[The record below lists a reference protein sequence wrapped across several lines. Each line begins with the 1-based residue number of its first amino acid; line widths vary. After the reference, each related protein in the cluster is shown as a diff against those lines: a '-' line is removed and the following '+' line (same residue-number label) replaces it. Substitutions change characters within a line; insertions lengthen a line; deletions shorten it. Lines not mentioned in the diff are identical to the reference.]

1 MATNHSSKRPATTLR
16 CGNIKAT
23 IWQNVSEKGPFFAT
37 TFSRP
42 FKDQSGA
49 WRNGTSFGL
58 NDLEA
63 LMNVAFEAK
72 KWITARTKPLQR
84 EASGP
89 LGASFTATRWCEPG
103 YWRAVEWHGGDTV
116 ASHPGTSFPVPESC
130 RSR

>member
-1 MATNHSSKRPATTLR
+1 MFIGSPLFVREPISFQTKGGNKMAINKKPTHTLR

-42 FKDQSGA
+42 FKDQTGA

-63 LMNVAFEAK
+63 LLSVAHEAK
-72 KWITARTKPLQR
+72 EWIAAHVLKR
-84 EASGP
+84 
-89 LGASFTATRWCEPG
+89 
-103 YWRAVEWHGGDTV
+103 
-116 ASHPGTSFPVPESC
+116 
-130 RSR
+130 